1 MVDASVGMGLS
12 GGSSSA
18 RKRPLRSR
26 SARTTALMAVGPS
39 AASPAK
45 GTIATGVRFS
55 VAPVISIWS
64 CARAEAARTSPT
76 AHSQSERKATRR
88 IPVVLLVG
96 VTGLIFRPEGKF
108 KLAVERHPRGRR
120 RQRRGCQDRTPPRLI
135 VRRVSA
141 RLKELEPPFD
151 HLAGGQLQDLES
163 ALGIALQIRRQ
174 NPSLAHG
181 GADAIHV
188 LGKRLVARGLGELA
202 GGLFRVRLAAR
213 LVDLAALLVELSLL
227 HSPLL
232 AQQQLLEI
240 VFRRG
245 LRLGFGLRLGRRRL
259 LYDLGLLH
267 LGLGLDL
274 RRRRRRRLDLWRRRL
289 GR

>member
-1 MVDASVGMGLS
+1 MGFI

-64 CARAEAARTSPT
+64 CARAPDAARARPI

-88 IPVVLLVG
+88 IPVVLWVG
-96 VTGLIFRPEGKF
+96 VTGLILRPEGKF

-120 RQRRGCQDRTPPRLI
+120 RQRRGCQDRTPHRLI
-135 VRRVSA
+135 VCRVAA

-151 HLAGGQLQDLES
+151 HVAAGQLQDLES
-163 ALGIALQIRRQ
+163 ALRIALQIRRQ
-174 NPSLAHG
+174 NPSLAHP
-181 GADAIHV
+181 GADTVDI
-188 LGKRLVARGLGELA
+188 LCQRLVARPGGE
-202 GGLFRVRLAAR
+202 
-213 LVDLAALLVELSLL
+213 
-227 HSPLL
+227 
-232 AQQQLLEI
+232 
-240 VFRRG
+240 
-245 LRLGFGLRLGRRRL
+245 
-259 LYDLGLLH
+259 
-267 LGLGLDL
+267 
-274 RRRRRRRLDLWRRRL
+274 
-289 GR
+289 

>member
-1 MVDASVGMGLS
+1 MVYASVGMGLS

-64 CARAEAARTSPT
+64 CARAAEAATTRPT

-88 IPVVLLVG
+88 IPVVLRVG
-96 VTGLIFRPEGKF
+96 VTGLILRPEGKF

-120 RQRRGCQDRTPPRLI
+120 RQRRGCQDRTPHRLI
-135 VRRVSA
+135 VCRVAA
-141 RLKELEPPFD
+141 RLKELEPSFD

-188 LGKRLVARGLGELA
+188 LGERLVARGLGELA
-202 GGLFRVRLAAR
+202 RGLFRVCLAAC
-213 LVDLAALLVELSLL
+213 LVDLAALFVELSLL
-227 HSPLL
+227 HRHLL

-245 LRLGFGLRLGRRRL
+245 RCPRGGVWVWWGGRSP
-259 LYDLGLLH
+259 
-267 LGLGLDL
+267 
-274 RRRRRRRLDLWRRRL
+274 
-289 GR
+289 